1 MHQYLFNF
9 KSMNGGV
16 QKNASSNTKILF
28 TALLPES
35 CKAQQEMEK
44 DLEKRDGQHGSWNAL
59 HIMAK
64 LECGEGQAAWRST

>member
-1 MHQYLFNF
+1 
-9 KSMNGGV
+9 MNGGV

-44 DLEKRDGQHGSWNAL
+44 DLEK
-59 HIMAK
+59 
-64 LECGEGQAAWRST
+64 